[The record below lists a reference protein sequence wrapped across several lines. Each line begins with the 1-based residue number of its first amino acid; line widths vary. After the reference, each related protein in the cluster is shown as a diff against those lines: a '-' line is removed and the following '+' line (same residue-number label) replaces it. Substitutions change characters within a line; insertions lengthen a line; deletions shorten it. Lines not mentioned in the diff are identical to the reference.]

1 MHLVLEIC
9 DNQVCP
15 FISCLKGMPGAR
27 KIWLTHYPVQ
37 NITAVFFPLCHTI
50 IVFRHHVGSNTEAKI
65 SSPAASTFG
74 GNLQQKKSILVGKR
88 PGLGVTS
95 MLSQFKN
102 YSQTKKNPVLSQRP
116 SVFSS
121 PEDDDEEDDND
132 YSKFLAIKGNHG
144 LCYCLSGDLLGSDI
158 YCIICWLQ
166 WQNCLGVC
174 KANVLIACLKS
185 LLQRIQTPNLLSTRW
200 LLLWLREDLSWRK
213 EPRRTTK
220 TTLYFRKLL

>member
-1 MHLVLEIC
+1 M
-9 DNQVCP
+9 
-15 FISCLKGMPGAR
+15 
-27 KIWLTHYPVQ
+27 
-37 NITAVFFPLCHTI
+37 
-50 IVFRHHVGSNTEAKI
+50 
-65 SSPAASTFG
+65 SSAPPTPFG
-74 GNLQQKKSILVGKR
+74 GNTQQKKSILIGKR

-121 PEDDDEEDDND
+121 PDDDDEEDDND
-132 YSKFLAIKGNHG
+132 YSKFLAIKGN
-144 LCYCLSGDLLGSDI
+144 SWPLLVLVSLENSLARTFQ
-158 YCIICWLQ
+158 CIICWLQ
-166 WQNCLGVC
+166 WQICLGVF

-213 EPRRTTK
+213 EPRRTIK
-220 TTLYFRKLL
+220 TTLYFRKLW

>member
-1 MHLVLEIC
+1 MV
-9 DNQVCP
+9 V
-15 FISCLKGMPGAR
+15 S
-27 KIWLTHYPVQ
+27 
-37 NITAVFFPLCHTI
+37 PLCHTKI
-50 IVFRHHVGSNTEAKI
+50 DVFLHNVGSNTEVKM
-65 SSPAASTFG
+65 SSPAATPFG
-74 GNLQQKKSILVGKR
+74 GNTQQKKSILIGKR

-144 LCYCLSGDLLGSDI
+144 LCYCLSGELLDLEI

-200 LLLWLREDLSWRK
+200 LLLWLREDLNWRK

-220 TTLYFRKLL
+220 TTLYFRKL